1 MDGLDIAAF
10 VVMAILAAMAIA
22 VVIFLGGW
30 PGRVAKRLNHPYRE
44 AITVGGWVTLFA
56 GGVAWPFILIW
67 AYAVPEKSDDDSII
81 HSAKDST
88 NNSNNSKQEA

>member
-22 VVIFLGGW
+22 IIVFLGSW
-30 PGRVAKRLNHPYRE
+30 PGRVAKRLNHPYQE
-44 AITVGGWVTLFA
+44 AITVGGWVTLIA

-67 AYAVPEKSDDDSII
+67 AYAAPEQSPTAIN
-81 HSAKDST
+81 AP
-88 NNSNNSKQEA
+88 NNKQEA